1 MCSPLITEL
10 GHFSPD
16 SKVHVANMGSP
27 GTFRVGPT
35 NLATCVCTS
44 PYHQM
49 ELPAEK
55 IFINKFA
62 ETLEGHQ
69 TNKFGKSNFI
79 TLWNNPL
86 IQDMQFNTQ
95 ACMMM
100 YVNMRQGTIP
110 SILMK
115 LGAKPL
121 PKPQWP

>member
-1 MCSPLITEL
+1 
-10 GHFSPD
+10 
-16 SKVHVANMGSP
+16 
-27 GTFRVGPT
+27 
-35 NLATCVCTS
+35 
-44 PYHQM
+44 M

-55 IFINKFA
+55 IVINKFA

-69 TNKFGKSNFI
+69 TKKIGKSNFI
-79 TLWNNPL
+79 TLRNNPL

-95 ACMMM
+95 ACIMV
-100 YVNMRQGTIP
+100 YVNMRPGTIP